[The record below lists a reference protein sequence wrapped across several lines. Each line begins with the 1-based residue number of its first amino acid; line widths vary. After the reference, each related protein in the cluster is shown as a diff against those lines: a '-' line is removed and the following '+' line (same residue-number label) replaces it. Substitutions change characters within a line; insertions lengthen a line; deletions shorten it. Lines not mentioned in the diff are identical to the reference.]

1 MRYGIKWHQFLP
13 SFYFLFI
20 YFYGQLK
27 ERRVFLKAFLK
38 VTISFDDKAVPFNEI
53 LISNFVDF
61 VIKRIWLAHIFT
73 ARL

>member
-1 MRYGIKWHQFLP
+1 MRYRIKQHKFLP
-13 SFYFLFI
+13 FFSA
-20 YFYGQLK
+20 QLK
-27 ERRVFLKAFLK
+27 NQRAFLKAFLK

-61 VIKRIWLAHIFT
+61 VIKRIWLAHIVT